1 MQAHIAKRCEGAVRR
16 REPRTLMRKVEP
28 VTLADDRVRLEPLG
42 LQHVDGLKWAAAD
55 GELWTVRVS
64 SVPEPDDT
72 RGYVERALQA
82 FAEGHRLA
90 FAVIDVATGEVIGSS
105 SYHDIVPAVE
115 RLEIGYTWYAKSRQR
130 THVNASAKALLMTH
144 AFETLG
150 ARLVGWRTDNFN
162 FASQRAIER
171 LGARRDGTIRHHA
184 QRRDGTVRDTVMYSM
199 TTAEW
204 PEAKAQLLWRLQR
217 P

>member
-1 MQAHIAKRCEGAVRR
+1 MLAVA
-16 REPRTLMRKVEP
+16 P
-28 VTLADDRVRLEPLG
+28 VTLDDGRVRLEPLG
-42 LQHVDGLKWAAAD
+42 LKHEAGLRRAAAD
-55 GELWTVRVS
+55 GELWTIRVT

-72 RGYVERALQA
+72 RGYIERALQG

-90 FAVIDVATGEVIGSS
+90 FAVLHAASGEVIGSS

-130 THVNASAKALLMTH
+130 THVNASAKLLLMRH

-162 FASQRAIER
+162 FASHRAIER
-171 LGARRDGTIRHHA
+171 LGARRDGVIRHHA
-184 QRRDGTVRDTVMYSM
+184 LRRDGTVRDTVMYSL
-199 TTAEW
+199 AAGEW
-204 PEAKAQLLWRLQR
+204 PEVRAHLHWQLTR
-217 P
+217 PRAG